1 MKLDARATE
10 RFLADP
16 GPCRAVLLH
25 GDDQGLVHERAD
37 RLTRAVAGA
46 LDDPFRVA
54 SLERDAH
61 DRIEEEATA
70 LSLIGGR
77 RVVRVRDAVDA
88 ITPALDRALRAGPD
102 GPSPCLIVIEALSLP
117 ARSKLR
123 AALEGRADA
132 AVIACYQ
139 EEGRQLAASL
149 RAMIEAAG
157 CRIDPDALALLADSL
172 GADRAAARGEVEKL
186 VLYAGDARLI
196 DVAAVEACVADAS
209 TISLD
214 DALHAA
220 TEGDIVR
227 ADRAIERA
235 IADGAAP
242 VQIARSMLYHLH
254 KLRAARLAIERNGA
268 TAADAVRAVR
278 PPVFF
283 RRVPGFTRALGA
295 WTVASLE
302 RAARETNLVELACK
316 QTGAPDFAL
325 TRHLVAAIAR
335 EAARRPA

>member
-1 MKLDARATE
+1 MKIDARGLD

-16 GPCRAVLLH
+16 GRCRAILLH

-37 RLTRAVAGA
+37 HLTRLVAGA

-54 SLERDAH
+54 ALERDAH
-61 DRIEEEATA
+61 DRLEEEATA

-77 RVVRVRDAVDA
+77 RVVRVRDGVDGLLPA
-88 ITPALDRALRAGPD
+88 IDRALRAGGD
-102 GPSPCLIVIEALSLP
+102 SLIVIEAPTMP

-123 AALEGRADA
+123 GALESRPDT

-139 EEGRQLAASL
+139 EDGRQLIGNL
-149 RAMIEAAG
+149 RAMLDREH
-157 CRIDPDALALLADSL
+157 CRIDPDALSLLADSL
-172 GADRAAARGEVEKL
+172 GADRAAARSEVEKL
-186 VLYAGDARLI
+186 VLYAGDSRLI
-196 DVAAVEACVADAS
+196 DVAAVEACIADAS
-209 TISLD
+209 VVSLD

-220 TEGDIVR
+220 TAGDIVL
-227 ADRAIERA
+227 ADRAVERA

-254 KLRAARLAIERNGA
+254 KLRDARLLVEQNGLPI
-268 TAADAVRAVR
+268 TDAVRAVK

-283 RRVPGFTRALGA
+283 KRVTVFSRALSL
-295 WTVASLE
+295 WTADTLL
-302 RAARETNLVELACK
+302 RAASRTNRVELACK
-316 QTGAPDFAL
+316 QTGAPDYAL
-325 TRHLVAAIAR
+325 CRHLVASVAR

>member
-1 MKLDARATE
+1 MKIDARAVE

-37 RLTRAVAGA
+37 RLTRAAAGA

-61 DRIEEEATA
+61 DRLEEEATA

-88 ITPALDRALRAGPD
+88 VTPALDRALRAGPD
-102 GPSPCLIVIEALSLP
+102 CLIVIEAPSLP
-117 ARSKLR
+117 ACSKLR
-123 AALEGRADA
+123 TLLEARPDG
-132 AVIACYQ
+132 AVIPCYQ
-139 EEGRQLAASL
+139 EEGRQLASSL
-149 RAMIEAAG
+149 RAMIEAES
-157 CRIDPDALALLADSL
+157 CRIEPDALSLLADSL
-172 GADRAAARGEVEKL
+172 GADRAASRGEVEKL

-209 TISLD
+209 AISLD

-254 KLRAARLAIERNGA
+254 KLRAARLAIEKNGM
-268 TAADAVRAVR
+268 TAADAVRGVR

-302 RAARETNLVELACK
+302 RAASETNRIELACK

-335 EAARRPA
+335 EAARKPS